1 MTPPAPDVMTSTR
14 LRALLVVHASEATVT
29 CTFAP
34 GGKFGGVGIRS
45 HLYCAHCSQGRIWH
59 EVAAGLALIITAEH
73 LLQAVEAAGRLED
86 APRDGGVDLDAVRA
100 QAAQVLARA
109 VAGTQQGERPV

>member
-1 MTPPAPDVMTSTR
+1 MTTVPVAAPMTSER
-14 LRALLVVHASEATVT
+14 LRALLVNQASEATLT

-59 EVAAGLALIITAEH
+59 EVAAGLRLIELAEQIIH
-73 LLQAVEAAGRLED
+73 GAAEK
-86 APRDGGVDLDAVRA
+86 
-100 QAAQVLARA
+100 ARA
-109 VAGTQQGERPV
+109 DGKE